1 MLSSRKT
8 RFQWSKQDR
17 STDQTLFRS
26 MAQRWQPTV
35 HRHDADALDP
45 IRTTTP
51 PEPQA
56 PETPPGWTPWLWVD

>member
-17 STDQTLFRS
+17 GTDQTLFRS

-35 HRHDADALDP
+35 HRHDTDALDT
-45 IRTTTP
+45 IKTTTP
-51 PEPQA
+51 EPPA
-56 PETPPGWTPWLWVD
+56 PDTPPGWTPWLWVD